1 MFRST
6 SRINSSPT
14 TVTLPAAS
22 GSELYEP
29 KRARAS
35 QWLVLG
41 ATLLMID
48 CVAPGMKLDMKAG
61 AHPATT
67 QVDGLSVTLRSI
79 DPQALKTRTIEP
91 NSLGELMVGK
101 LPPYRVGPQ
110 DILLVTVWD
119 HPEITLPLG
128 QYRTDSASGMVV
140 DEEGFLYFPY
150 IGKVA
155 VAGLTTS
162 QVREAITTQLGKVLQ
177 RPQVDVK
184 VIAFRSQKIYVGGE
198 VKTPAVYTVT
208 DVPFTLAE
216 AINRAGG
223 FLPTADDSRLIL
235 TRGDHSWRLDF
246 QALMTAG
253 NRIGQIL
260 LKDGDSLQ
268 VPNSLEEPVYL
279 LGELVKPGTLPMV
292 HGNLSLAKALSDAGG
307 IQGISADARSIYVIR
322 QGGAANAVD
331 VFHLDARNPTAMVQA
346 DHFPL
351 NPRDIVYVDAGTLV
365 RFSRV
370 MSMLIP
376 TINAVTTAAV
386 TPGEIRYFNRVP

>member
-1 MFRST
+1 
-6 SRINSSPT
+6 
-14 TVTLPAAS
+14 
-22 GSELYEP
+22 
-29 KRARAS
+29 
-35 QWLVLG
+35 
-41 ATLLMID
+41 
-48 CVAPGMKLDMKAG
+48 MKLDVKPGSHAT
-61 AHPATT
+61 TT
-67 QVDGLSVTLRSI
+67 QVDGLNVTLHPL
-79 DPQALKTRTIEP
+79 DPQQVKSRSVEP

-101 LPPYRVGPQ
+101 LPPYKIGPQ

-128 QYRTDSASGMVV
+128 QYRTDAATGTVV
-140 DEEGFLYFPY
+140 DEDGFLYFPY

-155 VAGLTTS
+155 VSGLTTS
-162 QVREAITTQLGKVLQ
+162 QVRDTLASQLGKTLQ

-184 VIAFRSQKIYVGGE
+184 VIAYRSQKIYVSGD

-235 TRGDHSWRLDF
+235 TRGNRSWRLDF
-246 QALMTAG
+246 QSLMTAG

-260 LKDGDSLQ
+260 LKDGDSLH
-268 VPNSLEEPVYL
+268 VPNNMEDPVYM
-279 LGELVKPGTLPMV
+279 LGELVKPGTIPLT

-322 QGGAANAVD
+322 QGGNANAVD
-331 VFHLDARNPTAMVQA
+331 VYHLDARNPTAMVLA

-351 NPRDIVYVDAGTLV
+351 NARDIVYVDAGTLV

-370 MSMLIP
+370 MNLLVP
-376 TINAVTTAAV
+376 TISTVTSVGLTAA
-386 TPGEIRYFNRVP
+386 EIRYLRKP